1 MTKGDIVRM
10 VAEKAKVKKKTA
22 EVAIN
27 AFTEVVT
34 EALKRGE
41 KVEIRGFG
49 TFLVKERASRVARDL
64 KTGKKITVP
73 PKIVPAFK
81 PGRDLRKAVEK
92 VLK

>member
-34 EALKRGE
+34 EALKKGE

-64 KTGKKITVP
+64 KTGKKITFHQRLFLLLNLVETSE
-73 PKIVPAFK
+73 
-81 PGRDLRKAVEK
+81 RLLRRY
-92 VLK
+92 